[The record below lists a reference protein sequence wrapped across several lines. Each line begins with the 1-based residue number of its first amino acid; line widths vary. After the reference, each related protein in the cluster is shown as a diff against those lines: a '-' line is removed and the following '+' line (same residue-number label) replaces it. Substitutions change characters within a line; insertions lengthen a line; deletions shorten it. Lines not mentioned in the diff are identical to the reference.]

1 LFVCSLSSS
10 SSFTT
15 PQHEREKIVSAA
27 ESPKGEE
34 TIPSIATETRGVPVA
49 ALTKAVYTGV
59 NDQLQSQQGSS
70 SPPPFSAVRHQRAL
84 TATSSPTA
92 VQTIRTLQKIIL
104 RSRGQTK
111 GTADKA
117 KLSRSHTKTH
127 GKISFVDLAKTVARK
142 WKELDPA
149 SKAVYNA
156 FADMERNLYKE
167 KVKAWERKKKAEA
180 DSSDSEV
187 SVADGKAAV
196 VETAKESAA
205 QPTANKKPDLADEDA
220 DRIRRILE
228 NASRHGS
235 IHNNTSASSSDD
247 EALGDDV
254 DLFADFVIPQDLTRR
269 PVPAAA
275 PDRRAG
281 TSLSV
286 AELGTGPEP
295 GPSMN
300 QIASYVNGMQHQ
312 DQTGDTTALMSR
324 LDRIVRKGGPPKARK
339 PQVAPGSSSLD
350 SMFDGM
356 FGADIDIQAQEK
368 SISELKDAIVK
379 TTAQCRSNHPG
390 EPGDDDMLFDFAS
403 DYTTPAAPAEL
414 NILGP
419 SIQTGRRHV
428 EPASYVDYSAS
439 SAAAMNNPLFDPL
452 HLHAEDLSRA
462 SGNGA
467 ATQEAADHHGLN
479 EFLRWAFESGTD

>member
-1 LFVCSLSSS
+1 LFVCSLSSSSSS

-111 GTADKA
+111 GTADRA

-247 EALGDDV
+247 ETLGDDV
-254 DLFADFVIPQDLTRR
+254 DLFADFAIPQDLTRR

-295 GPSMN
+295 GPSVN

-356 FGADIDIQAQEK
+356 FGADIDI
-368 SISELKDAIVK
+368 
-379 TTAQCRSNHPG
+379 H
-390 EPGDDDMLFDFAS
+390 FDFAS
-403 DYTTPAAPAEL
+403 DFTTPAAPAER

-462 SGNGA
+462 IGNGA